1 MNETVIKFG
10 NFTTNQIN
18 RHPVRGR
25 KILAAVFKGYGL
37 LTRLKGNEDDLPAR
51 NYEMW
56 MCNEAMAQ
64 PLNHPGN
71 TVIVSI
77 FTPCEVF
84 HAMGLKVVFPEGLGC
99 YMTASA
105 CEKVFLEKAEECGV
119 PETLCSYHKMLI
131 GMAETGVLPKP
142 LCIVNTT
149 MACDANQLSF
159 RYLADYFDVPHL
171 VLDVPTGCDRTNV
184 NYLATQLKDM
194 TNFIEECSGRWLDPE
209 KFEKCLNTANRSI
222 ENYHRILELKA
233 TRHETTKITY
243 HMMDIFALHVLLGT
257 EEVEKFTEMM
267 IKDLEGLPEE
277 TPGVRILWVHT
288 IPYWQDSMIDIFN
301 YNDDVEVVS
310 CDMCFDN
317 LSEIETDRPYD
328 SLAKQILRN
337 TFNGSADRRIEK
349 ATEYAKKL
357 NVDGIIYFCHW
368 GCKQTLGACSLA
380 KGRFEASGVP
390 TLTLDGDGCD
400 TRNIQDGQ
408 MVTRV
413 CAFLEQLEATK

>member
-1 MNETVIKFG
+1 MNDTVIKFG
-10 NFTTNQIN
+10 NFATEQIN
-18 RHPVRGR
+18 KHPVRGR
-25 KILAAVFKGYGL
+25 RILAAVFRGYGVM
-37 LTRLKGNEDDLPAR
+37 TRLKGNKADLPAR

-77 FTPCEVF
+77 FTPCEIF
-84 HAMGLKVVFPEGLGC
+84 HAMGIKVVFPEGLGC

-142 LCIVNTT
+142 LFIVNTT

-159 RYLADYFDVPHL
+159 RYLADYFGVPHL
-171 VLDVPTGCDRTNV
+171 VLDVPLGCDRTNV
-184 NYLATQLKDM
+184 DYMARQLRDM
-194 TNFIEECSGRWLDPE
+194 TDFVEKNSGKKLD
-209 KFEKCLNTANRSI
+209 KSKLVDSLAMAKKSI
-222 ENYHRILELKA
+222 ENYRRILELKA
-233 TRHETTKITY
+233 ERHEKTKITY

-257 EEVEKFTEMM
+257 RNVEKFTEMM
-267 IKDLEGLPEE
+267 ISDLEKMPEE
-277 TPGVRILWVHT
+277 KTGVRLLWVHT
-288 IPYWQDSMIDIFN
+288 IPYWQDSIAEIFN
-301 YNDDVEVVS
+301 YNDDAEVVT
-310 CDMCFDN
+310 CDMCFDG
-317 LSEIETDRPYD
+317 LSDIEPEKPYD

-337 TFNGSADRRIEK
+337 TFNGSADRRIDR
-349 ATEYAKKL
+349 AAEYAEKM
-357 NVDGIIYFCHW
+357 NIDGIIYFCHW
-368 GCKQTLGACSLA
+368 GCKQTLGACGLA
-380 KGRFEASGVP
+380 KSRFEKSGIP

-413 CAFLEQLEATK
+413 GAFIEQLEAAK